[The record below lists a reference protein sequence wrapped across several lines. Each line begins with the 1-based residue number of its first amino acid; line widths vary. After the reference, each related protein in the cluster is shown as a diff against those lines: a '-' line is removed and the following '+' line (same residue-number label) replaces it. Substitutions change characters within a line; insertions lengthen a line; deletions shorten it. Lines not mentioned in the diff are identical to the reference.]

1 MTPPPVTVYSS
12 CVCLCAS
19 EYLTTVSALPVLYPL
34 IRCCSDETARY
45 DLYMKLN
52 ISAPLA
58 SFFLKELERFGR
70 SDSGSFLFFFFCIL
84 IRFFIHNHSCG
95 AFLILCYICGSSV
108 LCVVS
113 RLLPTTLS
121 LLFCNTT
128 PRPKRAKIALQPT
141 LNHLI
146 SAVSLL

>member
-1 MTPPPVTVYSS
+1 MTPPPVTVCSS
-12 CVCLCAS
+12 CVCLCVS

-70 SDSGSFLFFFFCIL
+70 SDSGSFLFFFFLFFRIL

-108 LCVVS
+108 LCV
-113 RLLPTTLS
+113 LYQGCFPP
-121 LLFCNTT
+121 LFPCYSAIQ
-128 PRPKRAKIALQPT
+128 PPVPKELK
-141 LNHLI
+141 
-146 SAVSLL
+146 

>member
-1 MTPPPVTVYSS
+1 MTPSAVTVFSF

-34 IRCCSDETARY
+34 IRCCSDETAHY

-70 SDSGSFLFFFFCIL
+70 SDSGSFFLL
-84 IRFFIHNHSCG
+84 
-95 AFLILCYICGSSV
+95 AF
-108 LCVVS
+108 
-113 RLLPTTLS
+113 
-121 LLFCNTT
+121 
-128 PRPKRAKIALQPT
+128 
-141 LNHLI
+141 
-146 SAVSLL
+146 

>member
-1 MTPPPVTVYSS
+1 M
-12 CVCLCAS
+12 CLCAS

-34 IRCCSDETARY
+34 IRCCSDETAPY

-70 SDSGSFLFFFFCIL
+70 SDSGSFCGFFCIL
-84 IRFFIHNHSCG
+84 IRFFIHNHSCRL
-95 AFLILCYICGSSV
+95 FLSLCYICGSSV
-108 LCVVS
+108 LCV
-113 RLLPTTLS
+113 LYQGYFPP
-121 LLFCNTT
+121 LFPCYSAIQ
-128 PRPKRAKIALQPT
+128 PSRPKRAKIALQPT
-141 LNHLI
+141 LNHLT